1 MINLNMYQ
9 INGMCIHNIVVHFI
23 DITSVLFCRLI
34 NVVILWLFQWNYMC
48 ANCMQAGST
57 KDINMIVYSFA
68 LLRGRPFD
76 SERGMALFG
85 NKYSY
90 LENDENK

>member
-1 MINLNMYQ
+1 
-9 INGMCIHNIVVHFI
+9 
-23 DITSVLFCRLI
+23 
-34 NVVILWLFQWNYMC
+34 
-48 ANCMQAGST
+48 MQAGST